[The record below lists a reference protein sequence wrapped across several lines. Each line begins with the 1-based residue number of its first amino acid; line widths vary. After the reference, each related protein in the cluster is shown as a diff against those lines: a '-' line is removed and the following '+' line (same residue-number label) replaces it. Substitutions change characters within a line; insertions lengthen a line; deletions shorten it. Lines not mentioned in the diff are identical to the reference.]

1 MAIINLLTLKQALT
15 LGANEL
21 TESDSPALDCELILL
36 HAIHAHRNILFTEP
50 NTLLDKAQQTAFIQ
64 LIERR
69 KQGEPVAYIIG
80 SQGFWDL
87 QLKVAP
93 HTLIPRGDTE
103 SIIDWVLESKLQP
116 KRILDLGTGTG
127 ALALAL
133 AYEFPES
140 QVVAVDLIPEA
151 VELAN
156 ENKALNKISNVT
168 FKQSNWFEALDGE
181 PVFDLIVS
189 NPPYI
194 DEEDVHLDQGDVRFE
209 PSSALVAKQQGF
221 ADLFHIAQQAK
232 KYLSQDGYLVMEH
245 GWQQATGVREKL
257 IELKYKHVATGQ
269 DLGSR
274 DRFTYG
280 QA

>member
-1 MAIINLLTLKQALT
+1 MSLINLLTLKQALT

-21 TESDSPALDCELILL
+21 PESDSPDLDCELILL
-36 HAIHAHRNILFTEP
+36 HAIGQHRNILFTDP
-50 NTLLDKAQQTAFIQ
+50 DTLLDAAQQAAFIE
-64 LIERR
+64 LIARR

-80 SQGFWDL
+80 LQGFWDL

-103 SIIDWVLESKLQP
+103 SIIDWVLDNNLQP

-133 AYEFPES
+133 ASEFPDA
-140 QVVAVDLIPEA
+140 QVVGVDLIPQA

-156 ENKALNKISNVT
+156 ENKELNSIANVV
-168 FKQSNWFEALDGE
+168 FKQSDWFDALASEEA
-181 PVFDLIVS
+181 FDLIVS

-194 DEEDVHLDQGDVRFE
+194 DEDDVHLDQGDVRFE

-221 ADLFHIAQQAK
+221 ADLFHIATQAK
-232 KYLSQDGYLVMEH
+232 KYLSKNGYLLMEH
-245 GWQQATGVREKL
+245 GWTQGKEMREKL
-257 IELKYKHVATGQ
+257 LELNYENVATGQ
-269 DLGSR
+269 DLASR